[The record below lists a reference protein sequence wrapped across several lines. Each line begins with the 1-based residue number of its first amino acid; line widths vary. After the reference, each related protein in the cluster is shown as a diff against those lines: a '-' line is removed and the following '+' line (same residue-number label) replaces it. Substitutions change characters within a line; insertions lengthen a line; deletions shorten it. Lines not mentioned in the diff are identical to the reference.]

1 MYRSLYD
8 ILQPLSQA
16 RVTGRLTIY
25 HGVDELA
32 EMHISE
38 GKIGRLTVGTSEG
51 ALAAKTLAKWLCVA
65 HQFEPRQLKPDVP
78 FHTID
83 TNQLLQHLKKIKGML
98 PTFRRVIGGNSA
110 ILRFVSIGE
119 GEIEFTPDELK
130 TSFLMN
136 GQNTVEAVIQ
146 QSGLPEL
153 DVLIMI
159 CRFYKKGLVQKIQ
172 DHQTLPSEERQVL
185 IGFLRETLS
194 DITGPVARE
203 LISDALAQM
212 SNPQELLSKDEILL
226 LLRMVAANLND
237 TERALFLARFQGG
250 EATAK

>member
-8 ILQPLSQA
+8 IIQPLARA

-32 EMHISE
+32 KMQLQD
-38 GKIGRLTVGTSEG
+38 GKIGSLTVGKYEG
-51 ALAAKTLAKWLCVA
+51 AAAAEALAKWVCMA
-65 HQFEPRQLKPDVP
+65 YQFEPAQLKPDLP
-78 FHTID
+78 LHTID
-83 TNQLLQHLKKIKGML
+83 SNQLLQHLKKIKGML
-98 PTFRRVIGGNSA
+98 PTFRRVLGGNSA
-110 ILRFVSIGE
+110 IFKFIAIGD
-119 GEIEFTPDELK
+119 GEIAFNPVELR
-130 TSFLMN
+130 TSFLMD
-136 GQNTVEAVIQ
+136 GQNPIQTVIEK
-146 QSGLPEL
+146 SGFSEL
-153 DVLIMI
+153 DVLITI

-226 LLRMVAANLND
+226 LLRMVTVNLNA
-237 TERALFLARFQGG
+237 TERANFLARFQRG
-250 EATAK
+250 EAM